1 MWLASLIPLKAAVI
15 YDTFGSTARPEPST
29 LAPSRE
35 YSPLNWQHVRQS
47 GRKTGGSVQIHLQ
60 VPDIPVDIDVSA
72 QVVANCSTATGIR
85 RAEWMTEARLT
96 APEFLL
102 WVHGMNRRMPVVDL
116 DAITGALI
124 AGLAFRP
131 AKPGDIPAIDC
142 IPLGPAN
149 PPVRAAPADARKSL
163 LRLDKSPFKPILGVR
178 N

>member
-1 MWLASLIPLKAAVI
+1 MV
-15 YDTFGSTARPEPST
+15 
-29 LAPSRE
+29 
-35 YSPLNWQHVRQS
+35 
-47 GRKTGGSVQIHLQ
+47 
-60 VPDIPVDIDVSA
+60 
-72 QVVANCSTATGIR
+72 
-85 RAEWMTEARLT
+85 EARIT
-96 APEFLL
+96 APEFLY
-102 WVHGMNRRMPVVDL
+102 WVHGTNGRSPVVAV
-116 DAITGALI
+116 DAITGAKIGPPGLI